1 MKAYPE
7 PTVRW
12 LDIIGQVLLWIV
24 AAALCYDVYLAVYF
38 VRNILE
44 GV

>member
-1 MKAYPE
+1 MKSYPE
-7 PTVRW
+7 PEGRW
-12 LDIIGQVLLWIV
+12 LDIINQAILWIV
-24 AAALCYDVYLAVYF
+24 AATIGYCVYLAVYF